1 MIQVVSDI
9 FLRGPVSVRAH
20 NQNIFHTRCPTGT
33 WLVILVPALVLI
45 TNTEMQHKFM
55 ILIEWQRH
63 RTAFLP
69 CEYIHAVSFDVS
81 SIIDEHKQPSQIL
94 SCNTRGNEILLA
106 TANPKWNNLVS
117 KILDT
122 LIIP

>member
-9 FLRGPVSVRAH
+9 FLRGPVSNPAH
-20 NQNIFHTRCPTGT
+20 NQNRFHTQCPTG
-33 WLVILVPALVLI
+33 
-45 TNTEMQHKFM
+45 TEMQHKFM
-55 ILIEWQRH
+55 FLIERQRH

-69 CEYIHAVSFDVS
+69 CEYIHAVSSDVS

-106 TANPKWNNLVS
+106 TANPKWNSLVS
-117 KILDT
+117 KILNT